1 MSAKRKADAVDTD
14 DIVQA
19 ALRQAEQEKKAKKQ
33 GAPGCDAI
41 STKRSGLAQALKD
54 LYRDCTAPDANVVR
68 VRQTGS
74 RRRWQGRA

>member
-33 GAPGCDAI
+33 GAPGGDA
-41 STKRSGLAQALKD
+41 TTEMQSGLEQAPEELS
-54 LYRDCTAPDANVVR
+54 L
-68 VRQTGS
+68 GH
-74 RRRWQGRA
+74 RA